1 VNQVFALADAG
12 RLADADRL
20 GTIAAEV
27 AATDR
32 IPIAQIWF
40 AINLGRI
47 AGLQGRL
54 ATGRNRCVEG
64 ANLAE
69 VNGFAGPQRMGLGGV
84 AHLSAML
91 GDVATAQDA
100 LTRRDALPM
109 FGFLGPEQML
119 ADAWVAVA
127 AGRRSDAVAILEPR
141 GGRCGRNGARN
152 RRIVVLH
159 DLVRIAGA
167 TGSATLSGWPS
178 SRRRAIHP
186 CSPRGRTPR
195 RGGCRR

>member
-54 ATGRNRCVEG
+54 ATGRNR
-64 ANLAE
+64 ASRARTSPKS
-69 VNGFAGPQRMGLGGV
+69 NGFAGPQRMGLGGV

-109 FGFLGPEQML
+109 FGFLAPN
-119 ADAWVAVA
+119 
-127 AGRRSDAVAILEPR
+127 RCSPTR
-141 GGRCGRNGARN
+141 GSPSRP
-152 RRIVVLH
+152 
-159 DLVRIAGA
+159 AGA
-167 TGSATLSGWPS
+167 PMRWRSWNA
-178 SRRRAIHP
+178 RRPMRP
-186 CSPRGRTPR
+186 
-195 RGGCRR
+195 